1 MLLKQTDKSK
11 RILSLVLA
19 FITVISVLSISAF
32 ALTDS
37 EKAEYKDK
45 IQDIKDQIA
54 KNEKK
59 IDELEK
65 EAASYNGEI
74 NALQDKINVLQ
85 SQIDLYNQEIALID
99 ADIAKIDSQISG
111 IQNEI
116 DSLNKQIE
124 AHNEKIKECET
135 EIADTYTLLG
145 ERIRASYMS
154 GANTEL
160 EYLLTADNFEFQ
172 SYLER
177 VEFLQRVAE
186 HEDTLIKELETNI
199 ADLQAKILEI
209 EDMQLILD
217 SKIAELDKVKKEH
230 EEKKQEQ
237 VDARQVILDAEHEI
251 QVDLDKIMSYI
262 NSLDKKSK
270 EYEAA
275 VDKGE
280 AAILDYEQK
289 LSQQNTSFGSGVVS
303 GDMIW
308 PLPYGNTYLSS
319 SYKMRT
325 LNGVTRM
332 HNGIDICRWGGTAGA
347 NVVAV
352 KEGTVEVAYHSG
364 YNGGYGL
371 YVVVNH
377 GNGVKTYYAH
387 FSKTLVN
394 VGDYVTQGTVLG
406 LAGNTGRSFGA
417 HLHFGVMVNGS
428 WQNPMNYLTKPSGL
442 QITG

>member
-1 MLLKQTDKSK
+1 MLLKLTDKSK
-11 RILSLVLA
+11 KILSLVLT
-19 FITVISVLSISAF
+19 FVTIVGIFSLSAY

-45 IQDIKDQIA
+45 IANIKDQIA
-54 KNEKK
+54 ENEQK
-59 IDELEK
+59 IKELEE
-65 EAASYNGEI
+65 EAASYSGEI
-74 NALQDKINVLQ
+74 NALQDKIDVLQ
-85 SQIDLYNQEIALID
+85 EQIDLYNQEIALID
-99 ADIAKIDSQISG
+99 ADIAEIDSQISS
-111 IQNEI
+111 IENEI

-124 AHNEKIKECET
+124 EHNETIKECEA
-135 EIADTYTLLG
+135 EIADTYALLG

-186 HEDTLIKELETNI
+186 HDDTLIKELEDSI
-199 ADLQAKILEI
+199 KELQAKILEI

-217 SKIAELDKVKKEH
+217 SKIAELDKVKKEY

-237 VDARQVILDAEHEI
+237 VDARQIILDAEHEI
-251 QVDLDKIMSYI
+251 QVDLDKVMSYV

-275 VDKGE
+275 VEKGE

-308 PLPYGNTYLSS
+308 PLPYSNTYVSS

-364 YNGGYGL
+364 YNGGFGL

-406 LAGNTGRSFGA
+406 LAGNTGRSYGA
-417 HLHFGVMVNGS
+417 HLHFGVMVNGA
-428 WQNPMNYLTKPSGL
+428 WKNPMNYLTKPAGL